1 MKGTLTQGTLPRVM
15 RDLYVGRRSGMLHL
29 SRGDERRSVRFQR
42 GNIINADTNVPE
54 DHMGEILLR
63 KNWITRAELERA
75 AAVMTLEQRR
85 MGQVFLDLGI
95 LDKNRLED
103 AVALHVHEILYKVF
117 VWNEGTYDFRE
128 EPDGPLEDE
137 EELTLKL
144 STGEL
149 ILEAVR
155 QIHDPDVIRYNL
167 GDMDRVLALPADP
180 LLRFQRLTLTPT
192 DGFVLSRVDG
202 TLSGR
207 EIVQMIP
214 LAPEETQKSLFSLVC
229 VGAVEYALGP
239 PKTPARAPKP
249 VPAAAPAPPPPAPP
263 PAETARAPAADAG
276 EAPAPPPTPPAAPA
290 APEMGAAPPPET
302 PLPAV
307 ETPTPVAQAP
317 PPPVEISAESAARR
331 QEILDAFER
340 LKSSNHF
347 EILGIPRASNDAQVK
362 EAYFRLAK
370 RFHPDAHHD
379 RALADLREK
388 LEAVF
393 IRLGEAY
400 EVLRHARTRASYEET
415 LAAKVPRPAPPPG
428 GGPVVG
434 SSTPA
439 DPAAL
444 ARAAEQAIA
453 RAAKFLEKEQYWDAI
468 QVLDA
473 ALPMVEGKLLQK
485 GRLLWAR
492 AKMKNPNWVKE
503 AEEKL
508 RNEVLADDPRNVE
521 ALYLLGVIYRD
532 QGLASRAQTMFKKV
546 LELKP
551 DHEGALAEVPKQ
563 EPEPEAAP
571 EKVGLLKKLFKKS

>member
-1 MKGTLTQGTLPRVM
+1 MKGTLAQGALPRVM
-15 RDLYVGRRSGMLHL
+15 RDLYVGRRTGMLDL
-29 SRGDERRSVRFQR
+29 IRGDERRSVRFQR
-42 GNIINADTNVPE
+42 GHIINADTNVAE

-63 KNWITRAELERA
+63 KGWITRAELDRA

-95 LDKNRLED
+95 LDKSRLED

-117 VWNEGTYDFRE
+117 TWNEGTYEFKE
-128 EPDGPLEDE
+128 EGEGPIEDE

-155 QIHDPDVIRYNL
+155 QIQDPDVIRYSL

-202 TLSGR
+202 TLCGR

-214 LAPEETQKSLFSLVC
+214 LPPEETRKSLFSLLC
-229 VGAVEYALGP
+229 VGAVEYAPGP
-239 PKTPARAPKP
+239 PKTAARPAAGPRPAPA
-249 VPAAAPAPPPPAPP
+249 PAQPPPPAPAAEEPRPKVAEPREAPAAPAPPRPAPPAPTIAAEAP
-263 PAETARAPAADAG
+263 VSPAEAR
-276 EAPAPPPTPPAAPA
+276 PAPGVPP
-290 APEMGAAPPPET
+290 
-302 PLPAV
+302 
-307 ETPTPVAQAP
+307 P
-317 PPPVEISAESAARR
+317 PPPVEISAEAAARR
-331 QEILDAFER
+331 REILDAFEG
-340 LKSSNHF
+340 LKARNHF
-347 EILGIPRASNDAQVK
+347 EVLGIPRGSNDAHVK

-370 RFHPDAHHD
+370 QFHPDAHHD

-400 EVLRHARTRASYEET
+400 EVLRNPRTRASYEES
-415 LAAKVPRPAPPPG
+415 LAAKAPRPAPPPG

-434 SSTPA
+434 HATPA

-444 ARAAEQAIA
+444 ARAAEQAVA
-453 RAAKFLEKEQYWDAI
+453 RAAKFIEKEQYWDAI
-468 QVLDA
+468 QLLDA
-473 ALPMVEGKLLQK
+473 TLPMLEGKLLQK

-503 AEEKL
+503 AEERL

-521 ALYLLGVIYRD
+521 ALFLLGTIYRD
-532 QGLASRAQTMFKKV
+532 QKLTSRAQAMFRKV

-551 DHEGALAEVPKQ
+551 DHEGALAEVPK
-563 EPEPEAAP
+563 PEPQSEP
-571 EKVGLLKKLFKKS
+571 QLEKGGLFKKLFKKGG

>member
-1 MKGTLTQGTLPRVM
+1 M
-15 RDLYVGRRSGMLHL
+15 RDLYVGRRTGMLHL
-29 SRGDERRSVRFQR
+29 IRSGERRSVRFQR

-63 KNWITRAELERA
+63 KSWITRAELERA
-75 AAVMTLEQRR
+75 AAVMTLEQKR

-103 AVALHVHEILYKVF
+103 AVALHVHEILFKVF
-117 VWNEGTYDFRE
+117 GWNEGTYEFNE
-128 EPDGPLEDE
+128 EPERPVEDE

-155 QIHDPDVIRYNL
+155 QIQDPDVIRYNL

-202 TLSGR
+202 TVSGH
-207 EIVQMIP
+207 EIGQMIP
-214 LAPEETQKSLFSLVC
+214 LPPEETQKSLFSLVC
-229 VGAVEYALGP
+229 VGAIEYAPGP
-239 PKTPARAPKP
+239 PKTSARAATRPT
-249 VPAAAPAPPPPAPP
+249 PAAAPPPAPPAHPPPADAPLKAPATQTEDAQAPPPPAPT
-263 PAETARAPAADAG
+263 PATAAG
-276 EAPAPPPTPPAAPA
+276 PPPPK
-290 APEMGAAPPPET
+290 
-302 PLPAV
+302 
-307 ETPTPVAQAP
+307 AP
-317 PPPVEISAESAARR
+317 PPPAELPTTGGASVPPPPAVISAEAAARR
-331 QEILDAFER
+331 QEILDAFEG

-379 RALADLREK
+379 RVLADLREK

-400 EVLRHARTRASYEET
+400 EVLRNARTRASYEEG
-415 LAAKVPRPAPPPG
+415 LVSRAPRPAPPPG
-428 GGPVVG
+428 GGPLVG
-434 SSTPA
+434 HATPA

-468 QVLDA
+468 QTLDA
-473 ALPMVEGKLLQK
+473 TLPMVEGKLLQK

-508 RNEVLADDPRNVE
+508 RKEVLAEDPRNLE
-521 ALYLLGVIYRD
+521 ALYLLGTIYRD
-532 QGLASRAQTMFKKV
+532 QGLTSRAQAMFRKV

-551 DHEGALAEVPKQ
+551 DHEGALAEVPRQ
-563 EPEPEAAP
+563 EPAP
-571 EKVGLLKKLFKKS
+571 EPPPEKGGLFKKLFKKS